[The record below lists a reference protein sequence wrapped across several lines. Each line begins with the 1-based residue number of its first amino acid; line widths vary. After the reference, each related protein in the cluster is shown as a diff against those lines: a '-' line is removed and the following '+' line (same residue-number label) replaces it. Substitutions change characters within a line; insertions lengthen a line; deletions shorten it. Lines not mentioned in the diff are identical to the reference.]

1 MNSFYILF
9 QKEWKES
16 WKDGKLLWLPVV
28 LILLGLIQ
36 PISLYYMPQIIDMAG
51 NLPDGAVI
59 DIPKPG
65 GEEVLVST
73 LSQFGTVGTAIFVF
87 SVMGSIVNERN
98 HGSLSLI
105 MARPVNPIHYIGSKW
120 LAQVLLVLASFTV
133 SYGLAFYYTNLLFG
147 KVGID
152 RFLLSLSVY
161 SVWIVFVMTVTLF
174 FSALFRHIG
183 GVAGGSIT
191 LIAAVSLAGSL
202 FPRFTEWTPDK
213 AKSQAS
219 YIIMHGSWDGTFAWM
234 MFSSAGIVFLL
245 FMCTAFV
252 FKRYESY

>member
-28 LILLGLIQ
+28 LILIGLMQ
-36 PISLYYMPQIIDMAG
+36 PISLYYMPEIIDMAG

-59 DIPKPG
+59 NIPKPS
-65 GEEVLVST
+65 GEEVLAST

-98 HGSLSLI
+98 QGSLSLI
-105 MARPVNPIHYIGSKW
+105 MARPVSPLHYVGSKW
-120 LAQVLLVLASFTV
+120 LAHVILALLSFIASYSLV
-133 SYGLAFYYTNLLFG
+133 FYYTNLLFTPVAFS
-147 KVGID
+147 KFLFSLLVYGI
-152 RFLLSLSVY
+152 
-161 SVWIVFVMTVTLF
+161 WIVFAMTITLF

-183 GVAGGSIT
+183 GIAGASIGM
-191 LIAAVSLAGSL
+191 IAAVSFAGSL

-213 AKSQAS
+213 AQNQAV
-219 YIIMHGSWDGTFAWM
+219 YFIKNGSWDDAFGLM
-234 MFSSAGIVFLL
+234 VFSSAGIVILL
-245 FMCTAFV
+245 FACIMFV